1 MRKQH
6 AAYNITTG
14 EVLTSNHAN
23 HLKRWVAYHI
33 DRTIR
38 EGGEA
43 GIWVFAHGKNWK
55 RSLAAK
61 RDRYFMSIGLGF

>member
-1 MRKQH
+1 MKRTH

-14 EVLTSNHAN
+14 EVLTSKHAN
-23 HLKRWVAYHI
+23 HLKRLVAY
-33 DRTIR
+33 RTWANLEFG
-38 EGGEA
+38 EGYSK
-43 GIWVFAHGKNWK
+43 WVFAHGKNWK

>member
-1 MRKQH
+1 MKRTH

-23 HLKRWVAYHI
+23 CLKRWVAHNVN
-33 DRTIR
+33 RTIR
-38 EGGEA
+38 EGGEV
-43 GIWVFAHGKNWK
+43 GVWVFAHGKGWK

>member
-1 MRKQH
+1 MRRTH

-14 EVLTSNHAN
+14 EVLTSQHAN
-23 HLKRWVAYHI
+23 YLKRWVAYNVS
-33 DRTIR
+33 RNIR

-43 GIWVFAHGKNWK
+43 GVWVFAHGKNWK

-61 RDRYFMSIGLGF
+61 HDRYFMSIGLGF